1 MKIIPLILV
10 LLATSFVSAQTKL
23 PVIKAASKKAL
34 IVEGDDDRYT
44 WYLNPEIKPDIHTI
58 SKILQPEWIKFYT
71 DIDSIKVKIKPNENF
86 DFIVLLNNKDTCYNR
101 IESLPI
107 KNYSNKQPATHDTI
121 PFILTAFNNIQIKAI
136 LNKADTLDLMFDS
149 GSTGI
154 LLTDDAVKNKAYSTK
169 NGSTDNALQIG
180 NTTWDSL
187 PVYTVDRT
195 GQGMDGVFGWDL
207 FDGEIVE
214 IDYDKN
220 IFIVHSKLAT
230 PAKTYSRFK
239 IEYIHT
245 LFCIQAELQI
255 ANMKY
260 PNRFLFDNGYQ
271 RTIMLDT
278 ALMKEQQ
285 FPQDL
290 PVIKKTVMR
299 NSEGQEFPIITVNI
313 GRLNLGKQGLYNV
326 PAQLLTTGNPAP
338 FKTHF
343 LGNEV
348 LKRFNTLLD
357 FQNNYVYLK
366 PNSLFDVAYKD
377 AK

>member
-1 MKIIPLILV
+1 MKIIFFLLLI
-10 LLATSFVSAQTKL
+10 TSFVSAQTKL
-23 PVIKAASKKAL
+23 PVIKAGSKKAL
-34 IVEGDDDRYT
+34 IVEGEGDQYN

-71 DIDSIKVKIKPNENF
+71 DIDSIKVKIKPNEKF
-86 DFIVLLNNKDTCYNR
+86 DFIVLLNNKDTCYTR
-101 IESLPI
+101 IESLPV
-107 KNYSNKQPATHDTI
+107 KNYSTRQPATHDTI
-121 PFILTAFNNIQIKAI
+121 PFILTAFNNIQVKAI

-154 LLTDDAVKNKAYSTK
+154 LLTNDALKNKTHSMGG
-169 NGSTDNALQIG
+169 GSTHNVLQIG
-180 NTTWDSL
+180 NSIWDSL

-195 GQGMDGVFGWDL
+195 GQGMDGVFGWAL
-207 FDGEIVE
+207 FDGKIVE

-220 IFIVHSKLAT
+220 IFVVHSKLET
-230 PAKTYSRFK
+230 PAKAYSRFK

-255 ANMKY
+255 ANKKY

-299 NSEGQEFPIITVNI
+299 NREGQAFPVITVNNE
-313 GRLNLGKQGLYNV
+313 RLNLGKLSLYNV
-326 PAQLLTTGNPAP
+326 AAQLLTTGNPVP
-338 FKTHF
+338 FKTHI

-357 FQNNYVYLK
+357 FQHHLVYLK
-366 PNSLFDVAYKD
+366 PNSLANLAYKD